1 MTEQNPGPGIARAAL
16 YNIRF
21 YEKSPFN
28 GSYRGMHYRIERAP
42 ADAALSTASE
52 KNNGDGTATDNP
64 SEPAET
70 RLRVTV
76 WPGPY
81 NYDTTDDSRKV
92 TAYFTF
98 SNEGLDAVADYL
110 NQYHKEHFA

>member
-1 MTEQNPGPGIARAAL
+1 MTEQNTGSGIARTAL

-28 GSYRGMHYRIERAP
+28 GSYRGMHYRIEQAP
-42 ADAALSTASE
+42 SDPASSTASE
-52 KNNGDGTATDNP
+52 KNNNDGVATDHP
-64 SEPAET
+64 LEPEAA

-92 TAYFTF
+92 TAYFAF
-98 SNEGLDAVADYL
+98 DNAGLDAVADYL
-110 NQYHKEHFA
+110 NQYYKEHFA